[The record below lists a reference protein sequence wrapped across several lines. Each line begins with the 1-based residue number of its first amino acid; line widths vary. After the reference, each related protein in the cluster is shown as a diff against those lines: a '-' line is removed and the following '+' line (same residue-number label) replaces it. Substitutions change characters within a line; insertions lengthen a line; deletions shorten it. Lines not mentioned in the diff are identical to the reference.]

1 MCFVSSVVLKCPH
14 YANPRPA
21 TSNVKEA
28 NIPKME
34 ELKSYLR
41 KLIPFTDEE
50 AEMFISLF
58 SEIQLKKHDYFAEE
72 GKYASKLAFLSMG
85 IMRAFFRNN
94 SGNEYNKTFFTPPNF
109 VAAYS
114 SVTTKQKNLINIQCL
129 TDCHL
134 LVADF
139 DKVTLLYKDFPKIE
153 SLARILAEH
162 KFAIKE
168 KREIEL
174 VTLEAKERYDI
185 FKNEH
190 PGLENQISQYHI
202 ASYLG
207 ISPTQLSRIRTKK

>member
-1 MCFVSSVVLKCPH
+1 MKEL
-14 YANPRPA
+14 RP
-21 TSNVKEA
+21 
-28 NIPKME
+28 
-34 ELKSYLR
+34 YLR
-41 KLIPFTDEE
+41 ELIHFTDEE
-50 AEMFISLF
+50 EELFTSLF
-58 SEIQLKKHDYFAEE
+58 SELHLKKHDYFAQE
-72 GKYASKLAFLSMG
+72 GEYSSKLAFLSAG
-85 IMRAFFRNN
+85 VMRAFFRN
-94 SGNEYNKTFFTPPNF
+94 SFGNEYNKTFFTPPTF

-129 TDCHL
+129 TECSL

-139 DKVTLLYKDFPKIE
+139 DKVSSLYKDFSKIE

-185 FKNEH
+185 FKQEH

-207 ISPTQLSRIRTKK
+207 VSPTQLSRIRAKK

>member
-1 MCFVSSVVLKCPH
+1 
-14 YANPRPA
+14 
-21 TSNVKEA
+21 
-28 NIPKME
+28 ME
-34 ELKSYLR
+34 ELKAYLR
-41 KLIPFTDEE
+41 KLIHFTDEE
-50 AEMFISLF
+50 AEIFTSLF
-58 SEIQLKKHDYFAEE
+58 SEVQLKKHDYFAQE
-72 GKYASKLAFLSMG
+72 GEYASKLAFLSKG
-85 IMRAFFRNN
+85 VMRAFFRNN
-94 SGNEYNKTFFTPPNF
+94 SGNEYNKTFFTPSNF

-129 TDCHL
+129 TDCWL
-134 LVADF
+134 LIADF
-139 DKVTLLYKDFPKIE
+139 EKITSLYKVFPKVE
-153 SLARILAEH
+153 SLARILAEY

-207 ISPTQLSRIRTKK
+207 ISATQLSRIRAKK

>member
-1 MCFVSSVVLKCPH
+1 M
-14 YANPRPA
+14 
-21 TSNVKEA
+21 
-28 NIPKME
+28 
-34 ELKSYLR
+34 
-41 KLIPFTDEE
+41 
-50 AEMFISLF
+50 
-58 SEIQLKKHDYFAEE
+58 
-72 GKYASKLAFLSMG
+72 
-85 IMRAFFRNN
+85 
-94 SGNEYNKTFFTPPNF
+94 
-109 VAAYS
+109 
-114 SVTTKQKNLINIQCL
+114 